1 MKASGIIRN
10 VDPLGR
16 VVIPKEIRK
25 VLGINEGDPLE
36 IAKVNNDIVL
46 RKYSKG
52 CIFCGSEKNVKD
64 FNNVPVC
71 RGCKKSL
78 GGE

>member
-16 VVIPKEIRK
+16 VVIPKEMRK

-36 IAKVNNDIVL
+36 IAKVNNDIIL

-71 RGCKKSL
+71 SGCKKSL
-78 GGE
+78 SGE

>member
-16 VVIPKEIRK
+16 VVIPKEMRK
-25 VLGINEGDPLE
+25 ILGINEGDPLE
-36 IAKVNNDIVL
+36 IAKVNNDIIL

-52 CIFCGSEKNVKD
+52 WRGLCRTIFYEKNYF
-64 FNNVPVC
+64 FN
-71 RGCKKSL
+71 RRRW
-78 GGE
+78 